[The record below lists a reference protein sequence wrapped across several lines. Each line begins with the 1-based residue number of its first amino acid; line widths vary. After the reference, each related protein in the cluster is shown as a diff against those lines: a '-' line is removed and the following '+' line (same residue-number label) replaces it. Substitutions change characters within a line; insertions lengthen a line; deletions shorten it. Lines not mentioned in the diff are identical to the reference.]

1 MALIVD
7 LMDGTLSYFDS
18 RYCLFVVGGAASG
31 GAVPAA
37 RRERGGLQ
45 LRLSRSLSSPGPI
58 LAPFNLKLA
67 PNMASL
73 DHRVS
78 LTDSILSIKEQR
90 MSQERANPDQRQI
103 DPRLQK
109 DFKADKKAGINSP
122 SSGIT
127 TKVAP
132 LDADALSRKL
142 ERATTPFL
150 IIDCRPFLAYNVNHI
165 KGAINVN
172 CSDRFNR
179 KRLQQGKAGLA
190 DLATSSEG
198 KQMLKERL
206 YKEVVV
212 YDECFEDID
221 RLPVSHPLF
230 LVITSLIDDDREP
243 VLLLGE
249 FIITLLVFKQLV
261 LSLKTAG

>member
-1 MALIVD
+1 
-7 LMDGTLSYFDS
+7 
-18 RYCLFVVGGAASG
+18 
-31 GAVPAA
+31 
-37 RRERGGLQ
+37 
-45 LRLSRSLSSPGPI
+45 
-58 LAPFNLKLA
+58 
-67 PNMASL
+67 MASL

-90 MSQERANPDQRQI
+90 LSQERTNPDQRQAA

-109 DFKADKKAGINSP
+109 DFKSEKKTGIHSP
-122 SSGIT
+122 PTGIT

-243 VLLLGE
+243 VLLLGKL
-249 FIITLLVFKQLV
+249 IL
-261 LSLKTAG
+261 LSLTFLCCYNLFYISKRVVRFPCLTG